1 MESAKKQGSAASS
14 LTADLFGVKEP
25 PPKSSTGIFASIF
38 PPPSQVVGRNSSSSE
53 LAEYWEKQ
61 SLGNHAWNTK
71 QGSPAISS
79 EGARYSLPNK
89 DHSSVLPEERAEP
102 CYLSSSLYY
111 GGQEVYS
118 QSPSTHAS
126 GSYPIFKK
134 DGGEDDPNGSNSNS
148 AARGNWWQGISIT
161 DDINSKLVA
170 YRVML

>member
-1 MESAKKQGSAASS
+1 MESAKNQGSAASS

-53 LAEYWEKQ
+53 LTEYWQKQ

-89 DHSSVLPEERAEP
+89 DCSSVLPEERAEP

-148 AARGNWWQGISIT
+148 AARGNWWQGS
-161 DDINSKLVA
+161 L
-170 YRVML
+170 YY